1 MQYIH
6 EKRYHQI
13 IVSVNNQCKLIKIV
27 FRRRRYNPQ
36 SSYTPLENYLKREN
50 LIESSRDNSN
60 KKIKG

>member
-1 MQYIH
+1 MQNIH
-6 EKRYHQI
+6 GKRYHQI

-50 LIESSRDNSN
+50 LIESTRDNSN
-60 KKIKG
+60 NKIKG